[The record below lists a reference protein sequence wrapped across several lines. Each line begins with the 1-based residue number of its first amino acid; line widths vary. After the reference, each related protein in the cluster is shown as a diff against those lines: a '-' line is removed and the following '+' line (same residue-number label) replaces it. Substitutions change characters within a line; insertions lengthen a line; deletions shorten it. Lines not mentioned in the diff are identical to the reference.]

1 MKTEFGQKRKNNKKQ
16 TMAILMAGAYCFGR
30 FCVLL
35 IGKRNCDACS
45 LLYM

>member
-30 FCVLL
+30 FVYKNPAIVAGL
-35 IGKRNCDACS
+35 KRA
-45 LLYM
+45 

>member
-30 FCVLL
+30 FC
-35 IGKRNCDACS
+35 GAPSMGDN
-45 LLYM
+45 

>member
-30 FCVLL
+30 FLRPINRQTEL
-35 IGKRNCDACS
+35 RR
-45 LLYM
+45 L